1 MYRLGLARRKNRAGP
16 TPDRDLGVVIFG
28 EGEGTLKKF
37 IRRGNTIILQPFNNV
52 YAPQII
58 MGEDLEHLYIAGKV
72 VETRARW

>member
-1 MYRLGLARRKNRAGP
+1 MSLF
-16 TPDRDLGVVIFG
+16 FG

>member
-1 MYRLGLARRKNRAGP
+1 MANR
-16 TPDRDLGVVIFG
+16 DHSLDD
-28 EGEGTLKKF
+28 
-37 IRRGNTIILQPFNNV
+37 RRGNTIILQPFNNV